1 MYKMKNIS
9 KSISLWF
16 SIIMVLVVIA
26 GIFAFTFTDFMS
38 DKVYGNKRI
47 VMIVVFT
54 AYALFRGSRIY
65 QVLSAPKNEDE

>member
-1 MYKMKNIS
+1 
-9 KSISLWF
+9 
-16 SIIMVLVVIA
+16 MVLVVIA

-54 AYALFRGSRIY
+54 AYALFRGFRIY
-65 QVLSAPKNEDE
+65 QVLSSPKNEE